1 MAESEKKL
9 IAVLGPTASGK
20 TALAVAL
27 CERLGGEAISCDSM
41 QIYQG
46 MDIATAKPTAD
57 EMRGIPHHLIGI
69 VSPDEPFSVAKYC
82 ALAEQA
88 IADVR
93 ARGRRPVLVGGTGQ
107 YYSALVDQL
116 TLLPSEADPA
126 YRAQLQQRALS
137 EGAQTLLEEL
147 RRVDPEAAQTI
158 HVNNLGRIIRALE
171 IYHTTGLTKSEQNR
185 RSHAAPPLPVT
196 AICLDARARAG
207 LYDRID
213 RRVDAMIEAGLVE
226 EARAFLSLPGAA
238 TAAQAIGY
246 KELAPYFAG
255 EATLED
261 CVDRLKQQTRRYAKR
276 QRTWFL
282 RDPRMHVLYIDDY
295 GDAQALTDAAMAII
309 AADSPE
315 AEPEGNKND
324 G

>member
-1 MAESEKKL
+1 MSDKKL

-46 MDIATAKPTAD
+46 MDIATAKPTPD
-57 EMRGIPHHLIGI
+57 EMRGIPHHLIGF
-69 VSPDEPFSVAKYC
+69 VSPVEPFSVAKYC
-82 ALAEQA
+82 ALAQEA

-93 ARGRRPVLVGGTGQ
+93 SRGHRPILVGGTGQ

-126 YRAQLQQRALS
+126 FRAQLQQRAAA
-137 EGAQTLLEEL
+137 EGAQVLLDEL
-147 RRVDPEAAQTI
+147 RAVDPEAADQI

-185 RSHAAPPLPVT
+185 RSHVAPPLPVT
-196 AICLDARARAG
+196 AICLDAHDRAV
-207 LYDRID
+207 LYGRID
-213 RRVDAMIEAGLVE
+213 RRVDAMLDAGLLD
-226 EARAFLSLPGAA
+226 EAHAFLSQPGAT

-255 EATLED
+255 EAPLTD
-261 CVDRLKQQTRRYAKR
+261 CVERLKQQTRRYAKR

-295 GDAQALTDAAMAII
+295 GDAQALTNAAMEIIRADSADAA
-309 AADSPE
+309 
-315 AEPEGNKND
+315 PEGNTTN